1 MYEHRWSYLQ
11 RLVSS
16 ARLQL
21 YSVTILPFPLLS
33 LNFVPL
39 KENEQ
44 ELLSAASV
52 LEVDLP
58 LLFVSD
64 FEWPIFH
71 RMEDG

>member
-1 MYEHRWSYLQ
+1 M
-11 RLVSS
+11 S
-16 ARLQL
+16 AAQLQL
-21 YSVTILPFPLLS
+21 YSATTLPFPVLFPS
-33 LNFVPL
+33 FVPF

-44 ELLSAASV
+44 ELLSAALV